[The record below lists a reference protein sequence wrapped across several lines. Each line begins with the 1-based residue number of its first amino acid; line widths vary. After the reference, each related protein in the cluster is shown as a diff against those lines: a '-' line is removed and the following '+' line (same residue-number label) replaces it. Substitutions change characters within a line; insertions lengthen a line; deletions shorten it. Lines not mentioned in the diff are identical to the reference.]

1 MPKILTLNEYTRN
14 LIGLVSGMNQKSL
27 FWVLTSGSK
36 STTTVQLLRI
46 VPAITNI
53 LFLILSSLVKS
64 QIKQN

>member
-14 LIGLVSGMNQKSL
+14 LVGLVSGMNQTSL

-64 QIKQN
+64 QIKRN